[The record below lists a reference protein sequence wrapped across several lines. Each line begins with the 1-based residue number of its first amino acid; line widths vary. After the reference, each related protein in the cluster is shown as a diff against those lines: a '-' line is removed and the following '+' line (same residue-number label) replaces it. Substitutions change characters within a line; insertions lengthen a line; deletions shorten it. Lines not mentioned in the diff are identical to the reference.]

1 LTADPLRGQPLS
13 LVIFDF
19 DGTIVDSHA
28 RISDIMQTAIKEHGF
43 PSPTNELLRSCIGL
57 PVVEMY
63 EILVPGADQAACLSM
78 RDFQIEAGRV
88 HRDGGGGPEPL
99 FPGALEALGKLDAA
113 GHLLAITT
121 NKGRPGL
128 DHDLIG
134 HNIDGIFVTTRSA
147 HDGHLKPH
155 PDAVHDVLR
164 KTGVEARNCVL
175 VGDTETDILTA
186 TNAGVKSIGVAWGYH
201 APESL
206 TKVGA
211 DAVAGSF
218 NQLPALVAGLLGRRS

>member
-1 LTADPLRGQPLS
+1 MSDALR

-28 RISDIMQTAIKEHGF
+28 RIAATMKSAIREHGF
-43 PSPTNELLRSCIGL
+43 DAPDDDLLRTSIGL
-57 PVVEMY
+57 PVVKMY
-63 EILVPGADQAACLSM
+63 EVLLPHAGPEVWNSL
-78 RDFQIEAGRV
+78 RDYQVEAGRKA
-88 HRDGGGGPEPL
+88 REAGAGPEPL
-99 FPGALEALGKLDAA
+99 FAGAPEALAELDAA
-113 GHLLAITT
+113 GHLLAVTT

-128 DHDLIG
+128 DHDLNG
-134 HNIDGIFVTTRSA
+134 HDLVKLFVTTRSA

-155 PDAVHDVLR
+155 PDAVHDILR
-164 KTGVEARNCVL
+164 KTGVDAANCVL

-211 DAVAGSF
+211 SAIASSF
-218 NQLPALVAGLLGRRS
+218 NQVPLLVEELLVSGK

>member
-1 LTADPLRGQPLS
+1 MTVDPLS

-28 RISDIMQTAIKEHGF
+28 RITQIMQLAIKEHGF
-43 PSPTNELLRSCIGL
+43 AAPIDALLRSCIGL
-57 PVVEMY
+57 PVVQMY
-63 EILVPGADQAACLSM
+63 ETLVPGADQAACLSM
-78 RDFQIEAGRV
+78 RDFQIEAGRL
-88 HRDGGGGPEPL
+88 HRDAGGGPEPL
-99 FPGALEALGKLDAA
+99 FSGALDALNVLDAA

-134 HNIDGIFVTTRSA
+134 HKIDGIFVTTRSA

-164 KTGVEARNCVL
+164 KTGVEAQNCVL

-186 TNAGVKSIGVAWGYH
+186 ANAGVKSIGVAWGYH

-211 DAVAGSF
+211 DALAGSF
-218 NQLPALVAGLLGRRS
+218 DELPALVEGLLGQTS